1 MLMGKPS
8 KKIMNLLFVALIL
21 SGLAAGCSR
30 PQPASTAAAM
40 AQQPVLPYTV
50 GPGDVIDVKLFYT
63 PELDESQIV
72 RPDGKMTLQLIGD
85 IQAEGKTSEELQREL
100 VNRFSAQL
108 INPKVAVFVRRV
120 HDSKYWVAG
129 EVKRPGPYQMLGHAT
144 IVEAIM
150 DAGGGTRPTADL
162 KNVLVVRQRDGRH
175 YGCLVNVKEILQGKE
190 GASFNLQARD
200 LIFVPSTKIT
210 KVDDWM
216 DQYVNKVI
224 PQHLQFW
231 FGYNVNHQ

>member
-1 MLMGKPS
+1 MGKLLRKS
-8 KKIMNLLFVALIL
+8 VNLLFVVLLI
-21 SGLAAGCSR
+21 SGLVAACSG
-30 PQPASTAAAM
+30 PKPAVTPAVM
-40 AQQPVLPYTV
+40 AQQPALPYRV

-85 IQAEGKTSEELQREL
+85 IQAQGKTSEELQREL
-100 VNRFSAQL
+100 VQRFSPHL
-108 INPKVAVFVRRV
+108 IDPQVAVFVRRV

-162 KNVLVVRQRDGRH
+162 KNVLVVRQRDGHH
-175 YGCLVNVKEILQGKE
+175 YGCLVNVSQILQGKE
-190 GASFNLQARD
+190 GPSFNLQARD
-200 LIFVPSTKIT
+200 IVFVPSTKIT
-210 KVDDWM
+210 KANDWI
-216 DQYVNKVI
+216 DQYVNKVL
-224 PQHLQFW
+224 PQHFNFW
-231 FGYNVNHQ
+231 FGYNINNQ

>member
-1 MLMGKPS
+1 MLMAKS
-8 KKIMNLLFVALIL
+8 SRKSVNLLFAVLIL
-21 SGLAAGCSR
+21 IGLAAACSGPR
-30 PQPASTAAAM
+30 PAMTTAAM
-40 AQQPVLPYTV
+40 AQEPVLPYRV

-85 IQAEGKTSEELQREL
+85 IEAQGKTSDELQREL
-100 VNRFSAQL
+100 VQRFSTQL
-108 INPKVAVFVRRV
+108 IKPQVAVFVRRV

-175 YGCLVNVKEILQGKE
+175 YGCMVNVKEILQGKE
-190 GASFNLQARD
+190 GTSFNLQARD
-200 LIFVPSTKIT
+200 IIFVPSTQIT
-210 KVDDWM
+210 KVNDWM
-216 DQYVNKVI
+216 DQYINKVL

-231 FGYNVNHQ
+231 FGYNIKD